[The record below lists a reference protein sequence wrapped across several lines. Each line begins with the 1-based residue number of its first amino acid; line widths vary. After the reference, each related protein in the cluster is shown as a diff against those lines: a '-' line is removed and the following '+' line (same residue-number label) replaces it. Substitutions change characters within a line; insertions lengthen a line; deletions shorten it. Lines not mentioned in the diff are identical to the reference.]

1 MKKIFWIIGTVG
13 IIALG
18 IYMFNFFTIIKPTMN
33 KINEDNRNIGI
44 SLDVHYKFYV
54 IPNTLEINLK
64 NVPSEKAMADV
75 FRVFLQ
81 TSSALKD
88 KNFDRVELKYKGTL
102 KFFLNGDYYKQIG
115 SEFEEQNPVYTMR
128 TLPENLYNPNGEPS
142 YSKWEGG
149 MFGVLSKQMEDFND
163 FNRKWYMEEMTNEMQ
178 E

>member
-1 MKKIFWIIGTVG
+1 MKKLFWTIGSIVIITIGVY
-13 IIALG
+13 I
-18 IYMFNFFTIIKPTMN
+18 FNFVTLIQPTMS
-33 KINEDNRNIGI
+33 IVNEDSRNDGI

-54 IPNTLEINLK
+54 IPNVLEINLK
-64 NVPSEKAMADV
+64 NVPSDKAPADI

-88 KNFDRVELKYKGTL
+88 KNFDKVELKFKGTL
-102 KFFLNGDYYKQIG
+102 KFILNGDYYRQLG
-115 SEFEEQNPVYTMR
+115 SEFEDQNPMYTMR

-149 MFGVLSKQMEDFND
+149 MLGVLGKQMEDFND
-163 FNRKWYMEEMTNEMQ
+163 FNKKWYMDEMINEMQ